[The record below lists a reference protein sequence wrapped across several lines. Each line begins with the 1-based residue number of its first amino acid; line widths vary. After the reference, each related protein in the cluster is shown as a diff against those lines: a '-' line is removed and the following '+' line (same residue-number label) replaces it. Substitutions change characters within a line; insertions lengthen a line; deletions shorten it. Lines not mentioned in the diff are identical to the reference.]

1 MAEYISGLILEEHL
15 SPEKIVDLLAEDDRG
30 FPDVPQSSNTIYNA
44 IDKGLIPNVTR
55 ESLLGSR
62 AMVIT
67 QIAFEIPLE
76 IQAGI
81 DAGALLRF
89 GGIIRDRAGHIVKH
103 LEEVSILEADN
114 SAGESTIVLII
125 GTAIAAIAAGVIYV
139 VVKNKK
145 NKEER
150 IPKCVADFNESFA
163 EYVDSIKMGAVS
175 EEKIDKVMTVLEE
188 IKRNQEKE
196 TITITFS
203 AENISLLLGMVRD
216 YTMKFAEANSFEI

>member
-1 MAEYISGLILEEHL
+1 MA
-15 SPEKIVDLLAEDDRG
+15 
-30 FPDVPQSSNTIYNA
+30 
-44 IDKGLIPNVTR
+44 
-55 ESLLGSR
+55 
-62 AMVIT
+62 IT
-67 QIAFEIPLE
+67 QIAFKIPPE

-89 GGIIRDRAGHIVKH
+89 GGVVRDRAGHIVKH
-103 LEEVSILEADN
+103 LEEVSMPEADN
-114 SAGESTIVLII
+114 SAGENTVVQFAKKNKYFII
-125 GTAIAAIAAGVIYV
+125 GIAIAAIAAGVIYV

-163 EYVDSIKMGAVS
+163 EYVDSIKMGTVS
-175 EEKIDKVMTVLEE
+175 EKKIDKVMIALEE

-203 AENISLLLGMVRD
+203 VENISLLLGMVRD
-216 YTMKFAEANSFEI
+216 YTVKFAEANSFEIQEEDIKEYDEIDGLQHYLKIQKQIFEKCA

>member
-1 MAEYISGLILEEHL
+1 MA
-15 SPEKIVDLLAEDDRG
+15 V
-30 FPDVPQSSNTIYNA
+30 
-44 IDKGLIPNVTR
+44 
-55 ESLLGSR
+55 
-62 AMVIT
+62 T
-67 QIAFEIPLE
+67 QIAFDIPPE

-81 DAGALLRF
+81 DAGVLLRF
-89 GGIIRDRAGHIVKH
+89 GGVVRDKAGQIVKH
-103 LEEVSILEADN
+103 LEEVSIPEAN
-114 SAGESTIVLII
+114 SSAGENTVIQFAKKNKYFII

-175 EEKIDKVMTVLEE
+175 EKKIDKVMIALEE

-203 AENISLLLGMVRD
+203 VENISLLLGMVKD
-216 YTMKFAEANSFEI
+216 YTMKFAEANSFEIQEEDIKEYDEIDGLQHYLKIQKQIFEKCA

>member
-1 MAEYISGLILEEHL
+1 M
-15 SPEKIVDLLAEDDRG
+15 
-30 FPDVPQSSNTIYNA
+30 
-44 IDKGLIPNVTR
+44 
-55 ESLLGSR
+55 
-62 AMVIT
+62 
-67 QIAFEIPLE
+67 
-76 IQAGI
+76 
-81 DAGALLRF
+81 
-89 GGIIRDRAGHIVKH
+89 KH
-103 LEEVSILEADN
+103 LEEVSIPEAN
-114 SAGESTIVLII
+114 SSAGENTVIQFAKKNKYFII

-175 EEKIDKVMTVLEE
+175 EKKIDKVMIALEE

-203 AENISLLLGMVRD
+203 VENISLLLGMVRD
-216 YTMKFAEANSFEI
+216 YTVKFAEANSFEIQEEDIKEYDEIDGLQHYLKIQKQIFEKCA

>member
-1 MAEYISGLILEEHL
+1 MA
-15 SPEKIVDLLAEDDRG
+15 
-30 FPDVPQSSNTIYNA
+30 
-44 IDKGLIPNVTR
+44 
-55 ESLLGSR
+55 
-62 AMVIT
+62 IT
-67 QIAFEIPLE
+67 QIAFKIPPE

-89 GGIIRDRAGHIVKH
+89 GGVVRDRAGHIVKH
-103 LEEVSILEADN
+103 LEEVSMPEADN
-114 SAGESTIVLII
+114 SAGENTVVQFAKKNKYFII

-175 EEKIDKVMTVLEE
+175 EKKIDKVMIALEE

-203 AENISLLLGMVRD
+203 VENISLLLGMVRD
-216 YTMKFAEANSFEI
+216 YTVKFAEANSFEIQEEDIKEYDEIDGLQHYLKIQKQIFEKCA

>member
-1 MAEYISGLILEEHL
+1 MA
-15 SPEKIVDLLAEDDRG
+15 
-30 FPDVPQSSNTIYNA
+30 
-44 IDKGLIPNVTR
+44 
-55 ESLLGSR
+55 
-62 AMVIT
+62 IT
-67 QIAFEIPLE
+67 QIAFKIPPE

-89 GGIIRDRAGHIVKH
+89 GGVVRDRAGHIVKH
-103 LEEVSILEADN
+103 LEEVSMPEADN
-114 SAGESTIVLII
+114 SAGENTVVQFAKKNKYFII
-125 GTAIAAIAAGVIYV
+125 GIAIAAIAAGVIYV

-175 EEKIDKVMTVLEE
+175 EKKIDKVMIALEE

-203 AENISLLLGMVRD
+203 VENISLLLGMVRD
-216 YTMKFAEANSFEI
+216 YTVKFAEANSFEIQEEDIKEYDEIDGLQHYLKIQKQIFEKCA

>member
-1 MAEYISGLILEEHL
+1 ME
-15 SPEKIVDLLAEDDRG
+15 
-30 FPDVPQSSNTIYNA
+30 
-44 IDKGLIPNVTR
+44 
-55 ESLLGSR
+55 
-62 AMVIT
+62 IT
-67 QIAFEIPLE
+67 QIAFKIPPE
-76 IQAGI
+76 IQEGI

-89 GGIIRDRAGHIVKH
+89 GGVIRDRAGHIVKH
-103 LEEVSILEADN
+103 LEEVSIPEADN
-114 SAGESTIVLII
+114 SAGESTIVQFAKKNKYFII

-175 EEKIDKVMTVLEE
+175 EEKIDKVMTALEE
-188 IKRNQEKE
+188 IKRNQKKE

-216 YTMKFAEANSFEI
+216 YTMKFAEANSFETLEEDIKEYDEIDGLQHYLKIQKQIFEKCA

>member
-1 MAEYISGLILEEHL
+1 MA
-15 SPEKIVDLLAEDDRG
+15 
-30 FPDVPQSSNTIYNA
+30 
-44 IDKGLIPNVTR
+44 
-55 ESLLGSR
+55 
-62 AMVIT
+62 IT
-67 QIAFEIPLE
+67 QIAFEIPPE

-81 DAGALLRF
+81 DAGTLLRF

-103 LEEVSILEADN
+103 LEEVSIPEADN
-114 SAGESTIVLII
+114 SAGESTIVQFAKKNKYFII

-175 EEKIDKVMTVLEE
+175 EEKIDKVMTALEE
-188 IKRNQEKE
+188 IKRNQKKE

-216 YTMKFAEANSFEI
+216 YTMKFAEANSFKIQEEDIKEHNEIDGLQHYLKIQKQIFEKCA

>member
-1 MAEYISGLILEEHL
+1 MA
-15 SPEKIVDLLAEDDRG
+15 
-30 FPDVPQSSNTIYNA
+30 
-44 IDKGLIPNVTR
+44 
-55 ESLLGSR
+55 
-62 AMVIT
+62 IT
-67 QIAFEIPLE
+67 QIAFKIPPE

-89 GGIIRDRAGHIVKH
+89 GGVVRDRAGHIVKH
-103 LEEVSILEADN
+103 LREVSMPEADN
-114 SAGESTIVLII
+114 SAGENTVVQFAKKNKYFII
-125 GTAIAAIAAGVIYV
+125 GIAIAAIAAGVIYV

-175 EEKIDKVMTVLEE
+175 EKKIDKVMIALEE

-203 AENISLLLGMVRD
+203 VENISLLLGMVRD
-216 YTMKFAEANSFEI
+216 YTMKFAEANSFETLEEDIKEYDEIDGLQHYLKIQKQIFEKCA

>member
-1 MAEYISGLILEEHL
+1 MA
-15 SPEKIVDLLAEDDRG
+15 
-30 FPDVPQSSNTIYNA
+30 
-44 IDKGLIPNVTR
+44 
-55 ESLLGSR
+55 
-62 AMVIT
+62 IT
-67 QIAFEIPLE
+67 QIAFKIPPE

-89 GGIIRDRAGHIVKH
+89 GGVVRDRAGHIVKH
-103 LEEVSILEADN
+103 LEEVSMPEADN
-114 SAGESTIVLII
+114 SAGENTVVQFAKKNKYFII
-125 GTAIAAIAAGVIYV
+125 GIAIAAIAAGVIYV
-139 VVKNKK
+139 VAKNKK

-175 EEKIDKVMTVLEE
+175 EKKIDKVMIALEE

-203 AENISLLLGMVRD
+203 VENISLLLGMVRD
-216 YTMKFAEANSFEI
+216 YTMKFAEANSFETLEEDIKEYDEIDGLQHYLKIQKQIFEKCA

>member
-1 MAEYISGLILEEHL
+1 MA
-15 SPEKIVDLLAEDDRG
+15 
-30 FPDVPQSSNTIYNA
+30 
-44 IDKGLIPNVTR
+44 
-55 ESLLGSR
+55 
-62 AMVIT
+62 IT
-67 QIAFEIPLE
+67 QIAFKIPPE
-76 IQAGI
+76 IQVVI

-89 GGIIRDRAGHIVKH
+89 GGVVRDRAGHIVKH
-103 LEEVSILEADN
+103 LEEVSMPEADN
-114 SAGESTIVLII
+114 SAGENTVVQFAKKNKYFII
-125 GTAIAAIAAGVIYV
+125 GIAIAAIAAGVIYV

-175 EEKIDKVMTVLEE
+175 EKKIDKVMIALEE

-203 AENISLLLGMVRD
+203 VENISLLLGMVRD
-216 YTMKFAEANSFEI
+216 YTMKFAEANSFETLEEDIKEYDEIDGLQHYLKIQKQIFEKCA

>member
-1 MAEYISGLILEEHL
+1 MA
-15 SPEKIVDLLAEDDRG
+15 
-30 FPDVPQSSNTIYNA
+30 
-44 IDKGLIPNVTR
+44 
-55 ESLLGSR
+55 
-62 AMVIT
+62 IT
-67 QIAFEIPLE
+67 QIAFEIPPE

-89 GGIIRDRAGHIVKH
+89 GGVVRDRAGHIVKH
-103 LEEVSILEADN
+103 LEEVSMPEADN
-114 SAGESTIVLII
+114 SAGENTVVQFAKKNKYFII
-125 GTAIAAIAAGVIYV
+125 GIAIAAIAAGVIYV

-175 EEKIDKVMTVLEE
+175 EKKIDKVMIALEE

-203 AENISLLLGMVRD
+203 VENISLLLGMVRD
-216 YTMKFAEANSFEI
+216 YTMKFAEANSFETLEEDIKEYDEIDGLQHYLKIQKQIFEKCA

>member
-1 MAEYISGLILEEHL
+1 MA
-15 SPEKIVDLLAEDDRG
+15 
-30 FPDVPQSSNTIYNA
+30 
-44 IDKGLIPNVTR
+44 
-55 ESLLGSR
+55 
-62 AMVIT
+62 IT
-67 QIAFEIPLE
+67 QIAFEIPPE

-89 GGIIRDRAGHIVKH
+89 GGVVRDRAGHIVKH
-103 LEEVSILEADN
+103 LEEVSMPEADN
-114 SAGESTIVLII
+114 SAGENTVVQFAKKNKYFII

-175 EEKIDKVMTVLEE
+175 EKKIDKVMIALEE

-203 AENISLLLGMVRD
+203 VENISLLLGMVRD
-216 YTMKFAEANSFEI
+216 YTMKFAEANSFETLEEDIKEYDEIDGLQHYLKIQKQIFEKCA

>member
-1 MAEYISGLILEEHL
+1 MA
-15 SPEKIVDLLAEDDRG
+15 
-30 FPDVPQSSNTIYNA
+30 
-44 IDKGLIPNVTR
+44 
-55 ESLLGSR
+55 
-62 AMVIT
+62 IT
-67 QIAFEIPLE
+67 QIAFKIPPE

-81 DAGALLRF
+81 DGGALLRF
-89 GGIIRDRAGHIVKH
+89 GGVVRDRAGHIVKH
-103 LEEVSILEADN
+103 LEEVSMPEADN
-114 SAGESTIVLII
+114 SAGENTVVQFAKKNKYFII
-125 GTAIAAIAAGVIYV
+125 GIAIAAIAAGVIYV

-175 EEKIDKVMTVLEE
+175 EKKIDKVMIALEE

-203 AENISLLLGMVRD
+203 VENISLLLGMVRD
-216 YTMKFAEANSFEI
+216 YTMKFAEANSFETLEEDIKEYDEIDGLQHYLKIQKQIFEKCA

>member
-1 MAEYISGLILEEHL
+1 MA
-15 SPEKIVDLLAEDDRG
+15 
-30 FPDVPQSSNTIYNA
+30 
-44 IDKGLIPNVTR
+44 
-55 ESLLGSR
+55 
-62 AMVIT
+62 IT
-67 QIAFEIPLE
+67 QIAFEIPPE

-81 DAGALLRF
+81 DAGTLLRF

-103 LEEVSILEADN
+103 LEEVSIPEADN
-114 SAGESTIVLII
+114 SAGESTIVQFAKKNKYFII

-175 EEKIDKVMTVLEE
+175 EKKIDKVMIALEE

-203 AENISLLLGMVRD
+203 VENISLLLGMVRD
-216 YTMKFAEANSFEI
+216 YTVKFAEANSFEIQEEDIKEYDEIDGLQHYLKIQKQIFEKCA

>member
-1 MAEYISGLILEEHL
+1 MA
-15 SPEKIVDLLAEDDRG
+15 
-30 FPDVPQSSNTIYNA
+30 
-44 IDKGLIPNVTR
+44 
-55 ESLLGSR
+55 
-62 AMVIT
+62 IT
-67 QIAFEIPLE
+67 QIAFKIPPE

-89 GGIIRDRAGHIVKH
+89 GGVVRDRAGHIVKH
-103 LEEVSILEADN
+103 LEEVSMPEADN
-114 SAGESTIVLII
+114 SEGENTVVQFAKKNKYFII
-125 GTAIAAIAAGVIYV
+125 GIAIAAIAAGVIYV

-175 EEKIDKVMTVLEE
+175 EKKIDKVMIALEE

-203 AENISLLLGMVRD
+203 VENISLLLGMVRD
-216 YTMKFAEANSFEI
+216 YTMKFAEANSFETLEEDIKEYDEIDGLQHYLKIQKQIFEKCA

>member
-1 MAEYISGLILEEHL
+1 MA
-15 SPEKIVDLLAEDDRG
+15 
-30 FPDVPQSSNTIYNA
+30 
-44 IDKGLIPNVTR
+44 
-55 ESLLGSR
+55 
-62 AMVIT
+62 IT
-67 QIAFEIPLE
+67 QIAFEIPPE

-89 GGIIRDRAGHIVKH
+89 GGVVRDRAGHIVKH
-103 LEEVSILEADN
+103 LKEVSIPEVDN
-114 SAGESTIVLII
+114 SAGENTVVQFAKKNKYFII

-175 EEKIDKVMTVLEE
+175 EKKIDKVMIALEE

-203 AENISLLLGMVRD
+203 VENISLLLGMVRD
-216 YTMKFAEANSFEI
+216 YTVKFAEANSFEIQEEDIKEYDEIDGLQHYLKIQKQIFEKCA

>member
-1 MAEYISGLILEEHL
+1 MA
-15 SPEKIVDLLAEDDRG
+15 
-30 FPDVPQSSNTIYNA
+30 
-44 IDKGLIPNVTR
+44 
-55 ESLLGSR
+55 
-62 AMVIT
+62 IT
-67 QIAFEIPLE
+67 QIAFKIPPE

-89 GGIIRDRAGHIVKH
+89 GGVVRDRAGHIVKH
-103 LEEVSILEADN
+103 LEEVSMPEADN
-114 SAGESTIVLII
+114 SAGENTVVQFAKKNKYFII
-125 GTAIAAIAAGVIYV
+125 GIAIAAIAAGVIYV

-175 EEKIDKVMTVLEE
+175 EKKIDKVMIALEE

-203 AENISLLLGMVRD
+203 VENISLLLGMVRD
-216 YTMKFAEANSFEI
+216 YTVKFAEANSFETLEEDIKEYDEIDGLQHYLKIQKQIFEKCA

>member
-1 MAEYISGLILEEHL
+1 MA
-15 SPEKIVDLLAEDDRG
+15 
-30 FPDVPQSSNTIYNA
+30 
-44 IDKGLIPNVTR
+44 
-55 ESLLGSR
+55 
-62 AMVIT
+62 IT
-67 QIAFEIPLE
+67 QIAFKIPPE

-89 GGIIRDRAGHIVKH
+89 GGVVRDRAGHIVKH
-103 LEEVSILEADN
+103 LEEVSMPEADN
-114 SAGESTIVLII
+114 SAGENTVVQFAKKNKYFII

-175 EEKIDKVMTVLEE
+175 EKKIDKVMIALEE

-203 AENISLLLGMVRD
+203 VENISLLLGMVRD
-216 YTMKFAEANSFEI
+216 YTMKFAEANSFETLEEDIKEYDEIDGLQHYLKIQKQIFEKCA

>member
-1 MAEYISGLILEEHL
+1 MA
-15 SPEKIVDLLAEDDRG
+15 V
-30 FPDVPQSSNTIYNA
+30 
-44 IDKGLIPNVTR
+44 
-55 ESLLGSR
+55 
-62 AMVIT
+62 T
-67 QIAFEIPLE
+67 QIAFKIPPE

-89 GGIIRDRAGHIVKH
+89 GGVVRDRAGHIVKH
-103 LEEVSILEADN
+103 LEEVSMPEADN
-114 SAGESTIVLII
+114 SAGENTVVQFAKKNKYFII

-175 EEKIDKVMTVLEE
+175 EEKIDKVMTALEE

-203 AENISLLLGMVRD
+203 VENISLLLGMVRD
-216 YTMKFAEANSFEI
+216 YTVKFAEANSFEIQEEDIKEYDEIDGLQHYLKIQKQIFEKCA

>member
-1 MAEYISGLILEEHL
+1 MA
-15 SPEKIVDLLAEDDRG
+15 
-30 FPDVPQSSNTIYNA
+30 
-44 IDKGLIPNVTR
+44 
-55 ESLLGSR
+55 
-62 AMVIT
+62 IT
-67 QIAFEIPLE
+67 QIAFKIPPE

-89 GGIIRDRAGHIVKH
+89 GGVVRDRAGHIVKH
-103 LEEVSILEADN
+103 LKEVSIPEVDN
-114 SAGESTIVLII
+114 SAGENTVVQFAKKNKYFII

-175 EEKIDKVMTVLEE
+175 EKKIDKVM
-188 IKRNQEKE
+188 IA
-196 TITITFS
+196 F
-203 AENISLLLGMVRD
+203 GMVRD
-216 YTMKFAEANSFEI
+216 YTVKFAEANSFEIQEEDIKEYDEIDGLQHHLKIQKQIFEKCA

>member
-1 MAEYISGLILEEHL
+1 M
-15 SPEKIVDLLAEDDRG
+15 K
-30 FPDVPQSSNTIYNA
+30 
-44 IDKGLIPNVTR
+44 K
-55 ESLLGSR
+55 
-62 AMVIT
+62 
-67 QIAFEIPLE
+67 QIAFEIPPE
-76 IQAGI
+76 IQVGI

-89 GGIIRDRAGHIVKH
+89 GGVVRDRAGHIVKH
-103 LEEVSILEADN
+103 LEEVSMPEADN
-114 SAGESTIVLII
+114 SAGENTVVQFAKKNKYFII

-175 EEKIDKVMTVLEE
+175 EKKIDKVMIALEE

-203 AENISLLLGMVRD
+203 VENISLLLGMVRD
-216 YTMKFAEANSFEI
+216 YTMKFAEANSFEIQEEDIKEYDEIDGLQHYLKIQKQIFEKCA

>member
-1 MAEYISGLILEEHL
+1 MKE
-15 SPEKIVDLLAEDDRG
+15 
-30 FPDVPQSSNTIYNA
+30 
-44 IDKGLIPNVTR
+44 
-55 ESLLGSR
+55 
-62 AMVIT
+62 
-67 QIAFEIPLE
+67 QIAFEIPPE
-76 IQAGI
+76 IQVGI

-89 GGIIRDRAGHIVKH
+89 GGVVRDRAGHIVKH
-103 LEEVSILEADN
+103 LEEVSMPEADN
-114 SAGESTIVLII
+114 SAGENTVVQFAKKNKYFII

-175 EEKIDKVMTVLEE
+175 EKKIDKVMIALEE

-203 AENISLLLGMVRD
+203 VENISLLLGMVRD
-216 YTMKFAEANSFEI
+216 YTMKFAEANSFEIQEEDIKEYDEIDGLQHYLKIQKQIFEKCA

>member
-1 MAEYISGLILEEHL
+1 ME
-15 SPEKIVDLLAEDDRG
+15 
-30 FPDVPQSSNTIYNA
+30 
-44 IDKGLIPNVTR
+44 
-55 ESLLGSR
+55 
-62 AMVIT
+62 IT
-67 QIAFEIPLE
+67 QIAFKIPPE
-76 IQAGI
+76 IQEGI

-89 GGIIRDRAGHIVKH
+89 GGVIRDRAGHIVKH
-103 LEEVSILEADN
+103 LEEVSIPEADN
-114 SAGESTIVLII
+114 SAGESTIVQFAKKNKYFII
-125 GTAIAAIAAGVIYV
+125 GTAIAAIAARVIYV

-175 EEKIDKVMTVLEE
+175 EEKIDKVMTALEE
-188 IKRNQEKE
+188 IKRNQKKE

-216 YTMKFAEANSFEI
+216 YTMKFAEANSFKIQEEDIKEHNEIDGLQHYLKIQKQIFEKCA

>member
-1 MAEYISGLILEEHL
+1 M
-15 SPEKIVDLLAEDDRG
+15 K
-30 FPDVPQSSNTIYNA
+30 
-44 IDKGLIPNVTR
+44 K
-55 ESLLGSR
+55 
-62 AMVIT
+62 
-67 QIAFEIPLE
+67 QIAFEIPPE
-76 IQAGI
+76 IQVGI

-89 GGIIRDRAGHIVKH
+89 GGVVRDRAGHIVKH
-103 LEEVSILEADN
+103 LEEVSMPEADN
-114 SAGESTIVLII
+114 SAGENTVVQFAKKNKYFII
-125 GTAIAAIAAGVIYV
+125 GIAIAAIAAGVIYV

-175 EEKIDKVMTVLEE
+175 EKKIDKVMIALEE

-203 AENISLLLGMVRD
+203 VENISLLLGMVRD
-216 YTMKFAEANSFEI
+216 YTMKFAEANSFEIQEEDIKEYDEIDGLQHYLKIQKQIFEKCA

>member
-1 MAEYISGLILEEHL
+1 MA
-15 SPEKIVDLLAEDDRG
+15 
-30 FPDVPQSSNTIYNA
+30 
-44 IDKGLIPNVTR
+44 
-55 ESLLGSR
+55 
-62 AMVIT
+62 IT
-67 QIAFEIPLE
+67 QIAFKIPPE

-89 GGIIRDRAGHIVKH
+89 GGVVRDRAGHIVKH
-103 LEEVSILEADN
+103 LEEGSMPEADN
-114 SAGESTIVLII
+114 SAGENTVVQFAKKNKYFII
-125 GTAIAAIAAGVIYV
+125 GIAIAAIAAGVIYV

-175 EEKIDKVMTVLEE
+175 EKKIDKVMIALEE

-203 AENISLLLGMVRD
+203 VENISLLLGMVRD
-216 YTMKFAEANSFEI
+216 YTMKFAEANSFETLEEDIKEYDEIDGLQHYLKIQKQIFEKCA

>member
-1 MAEYISGLILEEHL
+1 MKSNKINKERRTIMA
-15 SPEKIVDLLAEDDRG
+15 V
-30 FPDVPQSSNTIYNA
+30 
-44 IDKGLIPNVTR
+44 
-55 ESLLGSR
+55 
-62 AMVIT
+62 T
-67 QIAFEIPLE
+67 QIAFDIPPE

-81 DAGALLRF
+81 DAGVLLRF
-89 GGIIRDRAGHIVKH
+89 GGVVRDKAGQIVKH
-103 LEEVSILEADN
+103 LEEVSIPEAN
-114 SAGESTIVLII
+114 SSAGENTVIQFAKKNKYFII

-175 EEKIDKVMTVLEE
+175 EKKIDKVMIALEE

-203 AENISLLLGMVRD
+203 VENISLLLGMVRD
-216 YTMKFAEANSFEI
+216 YTVKFAEANSFEIQEEDIKEYDEIDGLQHYLKIQKQIFEKCA

>member
-1 MAEYISGLILEEHL
+1 ME
-15 SPEKIVDLLAEDDRG
+15 
-30 FPDVPQSSNTIYNA
+30 
-44 IDKGLIPNVTR
+44 
-55 ESLLGSR
+55 
-62 AMVIT
+62 IT
-67 QIAFEIPLE
+67 QIAFKIPPE
-76 IQAGI
+76 IQEGI

-89 GGIIRDRAGHIVKH
+89 GGVIRDRAGHIVKH
-103 LEEVSILEADN
+103 LEEVSIPEADN
-114 SAGESTIVLII
+114 SAGESTIVQFAKKNKYFII

-175 EEKIDKVMTVLEE
+175 EEKIDKVMTALEE
-188 IKRNQEKE
+188 IKRNQKKE

-216 YTMKFAEANSFEI
+216 YTVKFAEANSFETLEEDIKEYDEIDGLQHYLKIQKQIFEKCA

>member
-1 MAEYISGLILEEHL
+1 MA
-15 SPEKIVDLLAEDDRG
+15 
-30 FPDVPQSSNTIYNA
+30 
-44 IDKGLIPNVTR
+44 
-55 ESLLGSR
+55 
-62 AMVIT
+62 IT
-67 QIAFEIPLE
+67 QIAFEIPPE

-89 GGIIRDRAGHIVKH
+89 GGVVRDRAGHIVKH
-103 LEEVSILEADN
+103 LEEGSMPEADN
-114 SAGESTIVLII
+114 SAGENTVVQFAKKNKYFII

-175 EEKIDKVMTVLEE
+175 EKKIDKVMIALEE

-203 AENISLLLGMVRD
+203 VENISLLLGMVRD
-216 YTMKFAEANSFEI
+216 YTMKFAEANSFETLEEDIKEYDEIDGLQHYLKIQKQIFEKCA